1 MPPQLTAVAFIR
13 LVITVGITIT
23 APACVDAQATVT
35 HEFPRAAGLVGRW
48 ETKGSRGPHGRAE
61 SPVFSHPPNTPVP
74 PQRCYSPQRPPAPA
88 GTCALSAGG
97 LPLLPSSLLARA
109 LTAVR
114 LVRPVSTVIIA
125 VTVVYVQDA
134 AAIGTLELLQ
144 ITRRRGYC

>member
-61 SPVFSHPPNTPVP
+61 SPVSHAP
-74 PQRCYSPQRPPAPA
+74 PQHSSSSPEMLLPSGPAPA

-97 LPLLPSSLLARA
+97 LPLLLSFPLARA

-114 LVRPVSTVIIA
+114 LVRPVSAVIVA

-144 ITRRRGYC
+144 VARRRGHC